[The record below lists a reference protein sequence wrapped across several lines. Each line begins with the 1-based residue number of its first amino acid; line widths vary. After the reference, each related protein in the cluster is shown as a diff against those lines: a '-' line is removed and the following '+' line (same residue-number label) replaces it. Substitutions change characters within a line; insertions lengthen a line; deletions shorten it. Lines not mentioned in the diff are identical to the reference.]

1 MTIED
6 IEKSKYWEDEEH
18 TKSNMI
24 FGEDDNFYSWLASRC
39 VGLSSY
45 IVEFRIFYVS
55 GGTVD
60 ANDLYYSCNG
70 NNSNS
75 YAVRPVIEID
85 Y

>member
-24 FGEDDNFYSWLASRC
+24 FGEENEFNNWIATRNKYY
-39 VGLSSY
+39 SSY
-45 IVEFRIFYVS
+45 YADFSMFYVS
-55 GGTVD
+55 GGTVG
-60 ANDLYYSCNG
+60 AGWLYDSGGNG
-70 NNSNS
+70 NSNS
-75 YAVRPVIEID
+75 YAVRPVVEIE